1 MKIKYYFL
9 ALAALFVVSCNDEDK
24 LSENSIFP
32 DETETNVT
40 ELDTWLQANYQ
51 EPYNIL
57 VKYRFEFKES
67 DEEKNLAPAAYDKS
81 IALAKLTKYLW
92 LESYEELKGRD
103 FIRKYCPKIL
113 FFVGSY
119 GYNSG
124 GSVTLGV
131 AEGGMKITL
140 YNVNNIDY
148 ENPDV
153 EFLNYWFFKT
163 MHHEFAHILHQTK
176 PYPTDF
182 REISAADYQS
192 ESWVNL
198 EEDQWLALGFISQY
212 ASRETQEDFVE
223 IIANYIT
230 HDQAWWDGELA
241 RCVKYTYKGK
251 DSNKEDI
258 EKSFYGSE
266 PTKDALLAADIQ
278 EVTSTDVDRSGR
290 AIIDTKLGV
299 VRDWLKSA
307 WEIDLDQ
314 LRDIV
319 QRRSANISLLD
330 LQSLN

>member
-1 MKIKYYFL
+1 MFMM
-9 ALAALFVVSCNDEDK
+9 ASCSEDK
-24 LSENSIFP
+24 LDEKSVFP
-32 DETETNVT
+32 DVT
-40 ELDTWLQANYQ
+40 TANDTPFDKWLQTNYQ

-57 VKYRFEFKES
+57 LKYRFEFKES
-67 DEEKNLAPAAYDKS
+67 DVTKNLAPASYDKA

-103 FIRKYCPKIL
+103 FIRQYCPKIMH
-113 FFVGSY
+113 FIGSY

-148 ENPDV
+148 NNPDI

-182 REISAADYQS
+182 NEISAANYQS

-198 EEDQWLALGFISQY
+198 EEDEWLALGFITDY

-223 IIANYIT
+223 LIANYIT
-230 HDQAWWDGELA
+230 HDQAWWDGELDRA
-241 RCVKYTYKGK
+241 VKFTVKGLDTSGADK
-251 DSNKEDI
+251 
-258 EKSFYGSE
+258 EKSYFGTE
-266 PTKDALLAADIQ
+266 PSDADLKADGFASVASKDI
-278 EVTSTDVDRSGR
+278 DRSGR
-290 AIIDTKLGV
+290 AAINTKLDI
-299 VRDWLKSA
+299 VRDWLKSS
-307 WEIDLDQ
+307 WDIDLDA
-314 LRDIV
+314 LREIV
-319 QRRSANISLLD
+319 QRRSANVKMLD
-330 LQSLN
+330 LQTLN

>member
-1 MKIKYYFL
+1 MKIKYL
-9 ALAALFVVSCNDEDK
+9 AFALMAMFATSCSEDK
-24 LSENSIFP
+24 LSSESIFV
-32 DETETNVT
+32 DEGTQNTNAF
-40 ELDTWLQANYQ
+40 DKWLQTNYQ

-57 VKYRFEFKES
+57 LKYRFEFKES
-67 DEEKNLAPAAYDKS
+67 DETKNLAPASIDKS

-103 FIRKYCPKIL
+103 FIRTYCPKIL
-113 FFVGSY
+113 HFIGSY

-131 AEGGMKITL
+131 AEGGMKISL
-140 YNVNNIDY
+140 YNVNNLDY
-148 ENPDV
+148 ENVDI

-182 REISAADYQS
+182 NEITAANYQS

-198 EEDQWLALGFISQY
+198 EENQWLALGFISDY

-230 HDQAWWDGELA
+230 HDQAWWDKQLSLCA
-241 RCVKYTYKGK
+241 KFTYKGL
-251 DSNKEDI
+251 DSEGASL
-258 EKSFYGSE
+258 EKVFYGTA
-266 PTKDALLAADIQ
+266 PTDAQLKSAGFASI
-278 EVTSTDVDRSGR
+278 TSTDIDRSGR
-290 AIIDTKLGV
+290 ALIEKKLDV
-299 VRDWLKSA
+299 VRDWLKTA
-307 WEIDLDQ
+307 WEIDLDA

-319 QRRSANISLLD
+319 QRRSANISKLD
-330 LQSLN
+330 LQTL

>member
-1 MKIKYYFL
+1 MKIRYYL
-9 ALAALFVVSCNDEDK
+9 IALTALLVASCSNDDK
-24 LSENSIFP
+24 LNEKSIFT
-32 DETETNVT
+32 DGTEASVT
-40 ELDTWLQANYQ
+40 ELDKWLQANYQ

-57 VKYRFEFKES
+57 LKYRFEFKES
-67 DEEKNLAPAAYDKS
+67 DETKNLAPAAYDKS

-92 LESYEELKGRD
+92 IESYEELKGRD

-113 FFVGSY
+113 HFVGSY

-148 ENPDV
+148 ENPDI

-176 PYPTDF
+176 PYPRDF
-182 REISAADYQS
+182 NEISAADYQS
-192 ESWVNL
+192 ESWVNIDEKDPDNHL
-198 EEDQWLALGFISQY
+198 KMGFISDY

-223 IIANYIT
+223 LIANYIT
-230 HDQAWWDGELA
+230 HDQAWWDAQLKTAGD
-241 RCVKYTYKGK
+241 TGK
-251 DSNKEDI
+251 SKITAKFDM
-258 EKSFYGSE
+258 
-266 PTKDALLAADIQ
+266 
-278 EVTSTDVDRSGR
+278 
-290 AIIDTKLGV
+290 

-307 WEIDLDQ
+307 WEIDIEQ

-319 QRRSANISLLD
+319 QRRSANVTRLD

>member
-1 MKIKYYFL
+1 MKIRYYLL
-9 ALAALFVVSCNDEDK
+9 ALTTLFMVACEKDSLDSK
-24 LSENSIFP
+24 SIFP
-32 DETETNVT
+32 DVQETNVN
-40 ELDTWLQANYQ
+40 EFDKWLQTNFQ

-57 VKYRFEFKES
+57 LKYRFEFKES
-67 DEEKNLAPAAYDKS
+67 DETKNLAPAAYDKS

-103 FIRKYCPKIL
+103 FIRKYCPKIMH
-113 FFVGSY
+113 FIGSY

-148 ENPDV
+148 ENPDI
-153 EFLNYWFFKT
+153 EFLNFWFFKT

-182 REISAADYQS
+182 NEISASNYQS

-198 EEDQWLALGFISQY
+198 EENEWLALGFITDY

-223 IIANYIT
+223 LIANYIT
-230 HDQAWWDGELA
+230 HDQTWWDEQLGLA
-241 RCVKYTYKGK
+241 VKYTYKGLN
-251 DSNKEDI
+251 SSGSPV
-258 EKSFYGSE
+258 EKSFFGVE
-266 PTKDALLAADIQ
+266 PTKDELKAAGLVTI
-278 EVTSTDVDRSGR
+278 TSTDIDDSGR
-290 AIIDTKLGV
+290 GFIESKLDI

-307 WEIDLDQ
+307 WDIDLDK
-314 LRDIV
+314 LRTIV
-319 QRRSANISLLD
+319 QRRSANVPMLD

>member
-1 MKIKYYFL
+1 MKIRYYL
-9 ALAALFVVSCNDEDK
+9 IALTALLVASCSNDDK
-24 LSENSIFP
+24 LNEKSIFTDGTENS
-32 DETETNVT
+32 VT
-40 ELDTWLQANYQ
+40 ELDKWLQANYQ

-57 VKYRFEFKES
+57 LKYRFEFKES
-67 DEEKNLAPAAYDKS
+67 DESKNLAPAAYDKS

-92 LESYEELKGRD
+92 IESYEELKGRD

-113 FFVGSY
+113 HFVGSY

-148 ENPDV
+148 ENPDI

-176 PYPTDF
+176 PYPRDF
-182 REISAADYQS
+182 NEISAADYQS
-192 ESWVNL
+192 ESWVNIDDKDPNNHL
-198 EEDQWLALGFISQY
+198 KMGFISDY

-223 IIANYIT
+223 LIANYIT
-230 HDQAWWDGELA
+230 HDQAWWDAQLKTAGD
-241 RCVKYTYKGK
+241 TGK
-251 DSNKEDI
+251 SKITAKFDM
-258 EKSFYGSE
+258 
-266 PTKDALLAADIQ
+266 
-278 EVTSTDVDRSGR
+278 
-290 AIIDTKLGV
+290 

-307 WEIDLDQ
+307 WEIDIEQ

-319 QRRSANISLLD
+319 QRRSANVTRLD

>member
-1 MKIKYYFL
+1 MKIRYYLL
-9 ALAALFVVSCNDEDK
+9 ALTTLFMVSCEKDSLDSK
-24 LSENSIFP
+24 SIFP
-32 DETETNVT
+32 DVQETNVN
-40 ELDTWLQANYQ
+40 EFDKWLQTNFQ

-57 VKYRFEFKES
+57 LKYRFEFKES
-67 DEEKNLAPAAYDKS
+67 DAEKNLSPAAYDKS

-113 FFVGSY
+113 HFIGSY

-148 ENPDV
+148 ENPDID
-153 EFLNYWFFKT
+153 FLNYWFFKT

-182 REISAADYQS
+182 NEISAADYQS
-192 ESWVNL
+192 ESWVNITDV
-198 EEDQWLALGFISQY
+198 EALQMGFITDY

-223 IIANYIT
+223 LIANYIT
-230 HDQAWWDGELA
+230 HDQDWWDYMMEVAGADGSSKISAKL
-241 RCVKYTYKGK
+241 
-251 DSNKEDI
+251 DI
-258 EKSFYGSE
+258 
-266 PTKDALLAADIQ
+266 
-278 EVTSTDVDRSGR
+278 
-290 AIIDTKLGV
+290 

-307 WEIDLDQ
+307 WDIDLDQ
-314 LRDIV
+314 LRSIV
-319 QRRSANISLLD
+319 QRRSANVTLLD

>member
-1 MKIKYYFL
+1 MKIRYYL
-9 ALAALFVVSCNDEDK
+9 IALTALLVASCSNDDK
-24 LSENSIFP
+24 LNEKSIFTDGTENS
-32 DETETNVT
+32 VT
-40 ELDTWLQANYQ
+40 ELDKWLQANYQ

-57 VKYRFEFKES
+57 LKYRFEFKES
-67 DEEKNLAPAAYDKS
+67 DESKNLAPAAYDKS

-92 LESYEELKGRD
+92 IESYEELKGRD

-113 FFVGSY
+113 HFVGSY

-140 YNVNNIDY
+140 YNVNNINY
-148 ENPDV
+148 EKPDI

-176 PYPTDF
+176 PYPRDF
-182 REISAADYQS
+182 NEISAADYQS
-192 ESWVNL
+192 ESWVNIDDKDPDNHL
-198 EEDQWLALGFISQY
+198 KMGFISDY

-223 IIANYIT
+223 LIANYIT
-230 HDQAWWDGELA
+230 HDQAWWDAQLKTAGD
-241 RCVKYTYKGK
+241 TGK
-251 DSNKEDI
+251 SKITAKFDM
-258 EKSFYGSE
+258 
-266 PTKDALLAADIQ
+266 
-278 EVTSTDVDRSGR
+278 
-290 AIIDTKLGV
+290 

-307 WEIDLDQ
+307 WEIDIEQ

-319 QRRSANISLLD
+319 QRRSANVTRLD